1 MSTRT
6 LTGHETILDIK
17 GEPVDRRYARILK
30 AFGHL
35 MTVRSY
41 YSPEHE
47 QYVAASRKACAVI
60 VESIGDQPAILIE
73 IGSEGM
79 MLGGQTVEAGHR
91 EVRQLHELL
100 VPLNI
105 ARLEI
110 GNGLTPGDLRTAL
123 HVFHD
128 YRLKLGAS
136 SSFQEINIEGL
147 PDTIRTIG
155 CRLFTQDKQVA
166 DEDETGT
173 SATGLTRQL
182 LDLVGE
188 IVANLGAAAKGQA
201 ASGRRA
207 DLQDLSEALKK
218 LAGRES
224 DPFSLLQLIQNAQKA
239 LEISRDPGSV
249 DLVFRM
255 LRKELGKPEPAITR
269 AAPARQ
275 SDPQQEEKSLADL
288 RSHLAET
295 ISAATRSGDPDPSDS
310 RGDFLGIC
318 FKILSAEPSAVLK
331 EQTLAALE
339 TALSSP
345 STGAGEIRICANWS
359 AETLQNGHRETGQDI
374 LASLLK
380 SLRTAHL
387 DLLPTFWVTLWG
399 LLGDEA
405 HGDIWPLLVNDVLL
419 GTGDTPTEVKRSLL
433 AAVGSVDL
441 DTARSVRQRLFDLP
455 AFRRRHASG
464 AIFTVHPSRL
474 LVLHA
479 MMLESPLATWHGPRL
494 QKLLLRSAPGDLL
507 GIVVRLIGD
516 FRRENSPL
524 IIGLLEHTGENTLP
538 DRLKE
543 TVTMLL
549 ADGLGMLAP
558 RDRDQ
563 DWVVHGLEWLD
574 RLDHEAAKPVFRRV
588 LHDRRLL
595 FFRAWPARCRT
606 AVERMVQEWNNTS
619 VT

>member
-1 MSTRT
+1 MCGIVGIVGKSNVNQALYDALTVLQHRGQDAAGIVTSHDGRLFLRKDNGLVRDVFQQRHMQRLVGNMGIGHIRYPTAGSSSSAEAQPFYVNSPYGIT
-6 LTGHETILDIK
+6 LAHNELI
-17 GEPVDRRYARILK
+17 EVA
-30 AFGHL
+30 
-35 MTVRSY
+35 VQ
-41 YSPEHE
+41 EHF
-47 QYVAASRKACAVI
+47 VAMAQMRQAQAVI
-60 VESIGDQPAILIE
+60 WIARAA
-73 IGSEGM
+73 
-79 MLGGQTVEAGHR
+79 VEAVHQHVVCVRPKSAAIAGELEGLIDGH
-91 EVRQLHELL
+91 VRQ
-100 VPLNI
+100 PP
-105 ARLEI
+105 ARLFLAPLLELQRDRAR
-110 GNGLTPGDLRTAL
+110 NPLVVTD
-123 HVFHD
+123 
-128 YRLKLGAS
+128 
-136 SSFQEINIEGL
+136 
-147 PDTIRTIG
+147 
-155 CRLFTQDKQVA
+155 
-166 DEDETGT
+166 DE
-173 SATGLTRQL
+173 
-182 LDLVGE
+182 
-188 IVANLGAAAKGQA
+188 
-201 ASGRRA
+201 GRRGQHA
-207 DLQDLSEALKK
+207 RFGQR
-218 LAGRES
+218 RERQHA
-224 DPFSLLQLIQNAQKA
+224 P
-239 LEISRDPGSV
+239 R
-249 DLVFRM
+249 
-255 LRKELGKPEPAITR
+255 LG
-269 AAPARQ
+269 
-275 SDPQQEEKSLADL
+275 
-288 RSHLAET
+288 
-295 ISAATRSGDPDPSDS
+295 
-310 RGDFLGIC
+310 
-318 FKILSAEPSAVLK
+318 
-331 EQTLAALE
+331 
-339 TALSSP
+339 
-345 STGAGEIRICANWS
+345 
-359 AETLQNGHRETGQDI
+359 GHRETGQDI